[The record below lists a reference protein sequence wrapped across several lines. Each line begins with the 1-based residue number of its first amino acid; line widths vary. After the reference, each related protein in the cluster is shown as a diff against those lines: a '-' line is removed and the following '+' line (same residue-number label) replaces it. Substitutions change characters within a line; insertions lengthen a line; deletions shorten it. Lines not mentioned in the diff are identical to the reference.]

1 MFSLGNIDIV
11 YYILLGL
18 ALAATLWGVR
28 KNVVVA
34 LGAGGVFLLVGAS
47 MLEYLRIT
55 NLTLLESASSDALSN
70 ELDRYSWAHFDYDV
84 IVHTAQVGFG
94 LLVLA
99 AAVFGIGRLVRWHK
113 QRVHDAEL
121 SSQAAQRQA
130 ENDLRTLGWPV
141 GQKTGSG
148 QNDSTVPG
156 A

>member
-11 YYILLGL
+11 YYILLVL

-55 NLTLLESASSDALSN
+55 NLTLLESASPDALSN

-99 AAVFGIGRLVRWHK
+99 AAVFGFGLLVRWHK
-113 QRVHDAEL
+113 L

-148 QNDSTVPG
+148 QNDSAVPG
-156 A
+156 V